1 MTKASDTAN
10 ILKQPFTNTLGTSN
24 YRAGVN
30 AGDTIASGGNY
41 NVTIGDDA
49 GTALTT
55 GDGVV
60 AIGFEALKT
69 EDANGTTTAIGYQAL
84 KVQNA
89 GAESN
94 NTAVGYQAGL
104 ATNTGVFSTFIGSK
118 AGAANTT
125 GQNTF
130 IGGQAGQANIDGT
143 NNLGIGVNALQ
154 SNTTGDFS
162 VAIGHFALQTQN
174 ITNGAAGNNTA
185 VGYNA
190 GNKITTGIDNI
201 VIGAAAGFDITDG
214 ERNVCIG
221 SIAGEEITTAD
232 DIIAIGFRAGG
243 GNAGAAT
250 TGHDNVCIGTS
261 SGESLTTGFANIF
274 MGKDSGSTTTQAARN
289 ICIGHQARNAVATD
303 DDTIVL
309 GYNIA
314 GASNDFSFG
323 KASNVVTNDF
333 DSDANW
339 SRSSDKRLKKN
350 ITDQKLGLDFIND
363 LRTVKYNWKPNHEL
377 DSTDSQLAHLYK
389 EKEADNEMN
398 TTATMHNFIAQE
410 VKTALDKA
418 GVSDFAGWKEDI
430 YGVQQVSREMF
441 VIPLVKAIQ
450 ELSTK
455 NDALETSLTSAL
467 ARIKALEDA

>member
-1 MTKASDTAN
+1 M
-10 ILKQPFTNTLGTSN
+10 
-24 YRAGVN
+24 GVN
-30 AGDTIASGGNY
+30 SL
-41 NVTIGDDA
+41 VT
-49 GTALTT
+49 
-55 GDGVV
+55 
-60 AIGFEALKT
+60 
-69 EDANGTTTAIGYQAL
+69 
-84 KVQNA
+84 
-89 GAESN
+89 
-94 NTAVGYQAGL
+94 
-104 ATNTGVFSTFIGSK
+104 
-118 AGAANTT
+118 NTT
-125 GQNTF
+125 GSH
-130 IGGQAGQANIDGT
+130 NI
-143 NNLGIGVNALQ
+143 GIGR
-154 SNTTGDFS
+154 D
-162 VAIGHFALQTQN
+162 
-174 ITNGAAGNNTA
+174 AG
-185 VGYNA
+185 
-190 GNKITTGIDNI
+190 K
-201 VIGAAAGFDITDG
+201 DITDG
-214 ERNVCIG
+214 ERNILIG
-221 SIAGEEITTAD
+221 GIAGEEITTAD
-232 DIIAIGFRAGG
+232 DIIAIGYRSGG

-339 SRSSDKRLKKN
+339 SRASDERLKKN

-363 LRTVKYNWKPNHEL
+363 LRTVKYNWKPSHEL

-398 TTATMHNFIAQE
+398 TTVTMHNFIAQE

-418 GVSDFAGWKEDI
+418 GVSDFAGWKVDQ

-441 VIPLVKAIQ
+441 IIPLVKALQ
-450 ELSTK
+450 ELSAK
-455 NDALETSLTSAL
+455 NDALE
-467 ARIKALEDA
+467 ARITALES